1 MTDLTLKRY
10 VLKTLKINNYKCDYR
25 LMNKL
30 PQYLKDTLVGLL
42 LSDGG
47 LQRSTYTSNVR
58 LSVSMSVISYP
69 YIFHLYNL
77 FEPYIDIDLKIID
90 IKNSNK
96 VDYNKNYSTVRFKT
110 ISIPQFIYYY
120 NIFYKKNI
128 IFNKWEKIIP
138 LELKYN
144 FNAVSLAH
152 LIMGDG
158 NYLKERNIIRIYTN
172 SYIKND
178 VMLLSNIMKE
188 NLFINS
194 RVIHDR
200 NNQYI
205 IIIEKDNID
214 FLRKTILP
222 YMHPSM
228 LYKLGIQ
235 NDTIFNSK
243 FDYFKIINYI

>member
-1 MTDLTLKRY
+1 
-10 VLKTLKINNYKCDYR
+10 
-25 LMNKL
+25 
-30 PQYLKDTLVGLL
+30 
-42 LSDGG
+42 
-47 LQRSTYTSNVR
+47 
-58 LSVSMSVISYP
+58 
-69 YIFHLYNL
+69 
-77 FEPYIDIDLKIID
+77 
-90 IKNSNK
+90 
-96 VDYNKNYSTVRFKT
+96 
-110 ISIPQFIYYY
+110 
-120 NIFYKKNI
+120 
-128 IFNKWEKIIP
+128 
-138 LELKYN
+138 LKYN

-205 IIIEKDNID
+205 IIIEKNNID